1 MIQDFK
7 VIKRKLSYIFKNKI
21 KCFFVSFFKKIQWQV
36 IVVVECKEQM
46 SWSQRRGFRSQIES
60 LIVYYFI
67 SGAFVNKMDEEIM
80 PCSLGQPR
88 ELSDIMYV
96 KHTLCYVCVSSY

>member
-1 MIQDFK
+1 M
-7 VIKRKLSYIFKNKI
+7 V
-21 KCFFVSFFKKIQWQV
+21 FFLLVLKKIQWQV

-60 LIVYYFI
+60 LVVYYFI
-67 SGAFVNKMDEEIM
+67 SGDVVNKMDEEIM

-88 ELSDIMYV
+88 ELSAIMYV
-96 KHTLCYVCVSSY
+96 KHTLCYAHVSSY